1 MCSSTAD
8 VMFNSVRVEEGVIV
22 LNPPLDLT
30 LSTSIK
36 SLKAKDVKKALRDQ
50 LDLLKQKNITAV
62 KVHSDGGFN
71 TITPFLNSNGIEHDV
86 CGAGTHVGIVE
97 NKIKAIKNRARS
109 ILSSLP
115 YVLPNSLIKYLFY
128 FSTQCVNMAL
138 TKNSN
143 TVSPLENF
151 IGRKLNYR
159 VDLRVGF
166 GDYCQISSAEMDLG
180 PVELPSFHLTT
191 FEDLSH
197 SLT

>member
-71 TITPFLNSNGIEHDV
+71 TITPSSTLTELNMTSAVLEHMWELLKTKSKQSRIELV
-86 CGAGTHVGIVE
+86 
-97 NKIKAIKNRARS
+97 
-109 ILSSLP
+109 P
-115 YVLPNSLIKYLFY
+115 F
-128 FSTQCVNMAL
+128 
-138 TKNSN
+138 
-143 TVSPLENF
+143 
-151 IGRKLNYR
+151 
-159 VDLRVGF
+159 
-166 GDYCQISSAEMDLG
+166 
-180 PVELPSFHLTT
+180 
-191 FEDLSH
+191 
-197 SLT
+197 